1 MLKMSK
7 NSISGDYFRLFVR
20 REGKVVLGR
29 HYSNLWLLTGVL
41 ALTFLAIAFSN
52 ASLNYLS
59 FKMNDPFINWLNIEN
74 TTDKSDYYG
83 LTAAL
88 SDTTVTEQYHIYG
101 YQEDYKFS
109 YNFFSEDKQLRYFT
123 GRFFQELNTPLV
135 NAILSDENVVAG
147 QKVSSVDELD
157 PQSIGVIMT
166 QEMLSSLGY
175 EKAPAYIGYARYSPD
190 ADTLGFHLYTD
201 ESYASVPV
209 PVLGVVSKLP
219 GNVDFISSAF
229 FLEQDFNDW
238 SNPFYMTNP
247 EYASVL
253 HYYVPDDIDIDSFEK
268 KTLETA
274 ASHGIELSA
283 DQMSFYLPQIE
294 SFKPG
299 NFISFFPVTE
309 VEPVALQALDDD
321 ILASW
326 PGSDLTRV
334 FDFAFSDSYV
344 SQISFVSVH
353 FRDLDMI
360 KEFES
365 YVRDNFFIEIEM
377 SQVNAK
383 DNFNSVSVM
392 ANILS
397 WAIVVFSILCIILF
411 IVNLLQSYFQKV
423 RRNLGTFKAFG
434 ISNAE
439 LIKVYVLIMSATI
452 ISAIAAAFVS
462 VYIVQLLLPLFGLLK
477 DGTFSYLSVWN
488 AKTMYA
494 VAIILVSSILTVYYV
509 MRRLLSATPGDL
521 IYDRE

>member
-1 MLKMSK
+1 MSK
-7 NSISGDYFRLFVR
+7 NNMNGDYFRLFVH
-20 REGKVVLGR
+20 REGKVVLGKN
-29 HYSNLWLLTGVL
+29 YSNLWLLTAVL
-41 ALTFLAIAFSN
+41 AMTFLAIAFSN

-59 FKMNDPFINWLNIEN
+59 YKMNDPFINWLNIEN
-74 TTDKSDYYG
+74 TSDKSDYYG
-83 LTAAL
+83 LTMAL
-88 SDTTVTEQYHIYG
+88 SDTAVTEQYHILG

-109 YNFFSEDKQLRYFT
+109 YNFFSTDKQLRYFT

-135 NAILSDENVVAG
+135 EAILSDENVVGG
-147 QKVSSVDELD
+147 QKVSSVEEVD

-166 QEMLSSLGY
+166 YEMLASLGY

-190 ADTLGFHLYTD
+190 ADTLGFHLYTE
-201 ESYASVPV
+201 ESYASVPI
-209 PVLGVVSKLP
+209 PVLGVVEKLP
-219 GNVDFISSAF
+219 GNVDFITSAY
-229 FLEQDFNDW
+229 FLEQDFNDY

-253 HYYVPDDIDIDSFEK
+253 HYYVPEDMDPDEFES
-268 KTLETA
+268 A
-274 ASHGIELSA
+274 VIEMAQSKDVSLIP
-283 DQMSFYLPQIE
+283 DRMSFYLPQIE
-294 SFKPG
+294 PFKPG
-299 NFISFFPVTE
+299 SFISFFPDGESSPQMIQQINDE
-309 VEPVALQALDDD
+309 V
-321 ILASW
+321 LASY
-326 PGSDLTRV
+326 PDEEVTQV

-360 KEFES
+360 KDFET
-365 YVRDNFFIEIEM
+365 YVRDHFYIEIEM

-383 DNFNSVSVM
+383 DNFNAVSVM

-397 WAIVVFSILCIILF
+397 WSIVVFAILCIILF

-439 LIKVYVLIMSATI
+439 LIKVYVLIMSATVV
-452 ISAIAAAFVS
+452 SAVAAAFIS
-462 VYIVQLLLPLFGLLK
+462 VYIVQLLLPLLGLMK
-477 DGTFSYLSVWN
+477 DGTFNYLSVWN

-494 VAIILVSSILTVYYV
+494 IAIIMLSSILTVYFV

-521 IYDRE
+521 IYDRQ